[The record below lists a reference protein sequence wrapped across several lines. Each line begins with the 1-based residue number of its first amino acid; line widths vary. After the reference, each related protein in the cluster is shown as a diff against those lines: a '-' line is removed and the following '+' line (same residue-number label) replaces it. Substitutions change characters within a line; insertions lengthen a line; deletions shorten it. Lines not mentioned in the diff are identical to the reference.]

1 MSLGKV
7 QQKHVHHARQLG
19 PATVQVDL
27 HQDALVEFET
37 FSNMPNEEL

>member
-7 QQKHVHHARQLG
+7 QQKHAHHARQLG

-27 HQDALVEFET
+27 HQGALVEFET